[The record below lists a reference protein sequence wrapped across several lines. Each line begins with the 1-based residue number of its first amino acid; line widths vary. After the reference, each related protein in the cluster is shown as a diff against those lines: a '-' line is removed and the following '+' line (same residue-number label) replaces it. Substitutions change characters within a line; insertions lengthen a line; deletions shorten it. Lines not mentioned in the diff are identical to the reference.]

1 MLKEHKQRHKSKKKL
16 SKKNERD
23 ASLRLLGVNIATNSP
38 IKLVCFMK
46 KLSESIK
53 GSSFLVQLR
62 RKACELRSGR
72 EANYAK
78 SVLEETLEEIS
89 ESGTFLA
96 LTESVAKSRERNRE
110 KDQVRARS

>member
-1 MLKEHKQRHKSKKKL
+1 M
-16 SKKNERD
+16 
-23 ASLRLLGVNIATNSP
+23 
-38 IKLVCFMK
+38 
-46 KLSESIK
+46 
-53 GSSFLVQLR
+53 VQLR

-110 KDQVRARS
+110 KDQVCPGQDNNKLMQKNLLFLKKGQIHQKWLRDLRYSSKMLII